1 MKDEE
6 PLTQPPLSKRMRILN
21 EYNKAIKQVGFDYA
35 SNSYRTSMRDLYEV
49 YNPHLKRIRLW
60 LEKKRRQ
67 ERDDY

>member
-1 MKDEE
+1 
-6 PLTQPPLSKRMRILN
+6 MRILN

-35 SNSYRTSMRDLYEV
+35 SNSYRTSMRDLYEA